1 MNRTDWARLH
11 KAGVPIETI
20 AQVVG
25 MSQTDIEAGL
35 EKQAKQ
41 RAKIRTLHE
50 VQEAPKPA
58 KRKAKRPKNPK
69 KPCEHCKTVFG
80 RKRRPSGVLED
91 RTDFAT
97 RRFCSQ
103 ACSRQNAQQKAAEK
117 KAAKQQKAAEEAA
130 LPETKICRQCQVEF
144 PWPIHKR
151 SRRRIHRK
159 DWASRLYCSNACKFT
174 RQSQLFAAARAPI
187 APQPAVPEVALFRI
201 LPQIVPAPETD
212 SDAEWL
218 IRLCGGEP

>member
-35 EKQAKQ
+35 EHQAKQ

-50 VQEAPKPA
+50 VQKAPKPA

-80 RKRRPSGVLED
+80 RRRQPNGRLED
-91 RTDFAT
+91 LVDFAT

-103 ACSRQNAQQKAAEK
+103 ACFRQNEQQKAAER
-117 KAAKQQKAAEEAA
+117 KAAEQKKTA
-130 LPETKICRQCQVEF
+130 LPDTKICRNCQVEF
-144 PWPIHKR
+144 PWPLNKR
-151 SRRRIHRK
+151 SRTRIGRK
-159 DWASRLYCSNACKFT
+159 DWANRLYCTNVCKFA
-174 RQSQLFAAARAPI
+174 RHSQIFAAARVPI

-212 SDAEWL
+212 SEAEWL